1 VKRHDAV
8 DDKERRTMKIDNKE
22 ILDNILETL
31 RNDPKIATCVKRISH
46 GDMSVSRKLF
56 PFIDVGNFHIRQD
69 KTTTGSVVLT
79 YMIEI
84 IAGTKSLAPGVA
96 REGAEC
102 GVVGIVELCDD
113 ICDALRGRRVNM
125 CSSPAYL
132 TKSNPDMLSDK
143 GETIHIGQV
152 TIIVKHL
159 AAL

>member
-1 VKRHDAV
+1 LKRNEEV

-22 ILDNILETL
+22 ILDNILEAL
-31 RNDPKIATCVKRISH
+31 KSDPKLSSYVKRISH
-46 GDMSVSRKLF
+46 GDMSVSRKIF

-69 KTTTGSVVLT
+69 KATTGSVVLT

-102 GVVGIVELCDD
+102 GGVGIVELCDD

-125 CSSPAYL
+125 CSSPSYL
-132 TKSNPDMLSDK
+132 TKSNPDILSDK

-152 TIIVKHL
+152 TIIAKLL